1 MVSAVVDNDDVTG
14 NHIVTY
20 DDVDADSND
29 VVVADDDVTNND
41 AMSITLSHC
50 LLQYSK
56 STCQKFKDKYSRT
69 FFGL

>member
-20 DDVDADSND
+20 DDVVADSND
-29 VVVADDDVTNND
+29 VIVADDDVTNND

-50 LLQYSK
+50 LL
-56 STCQKFKDKYSRT
+56 
-69 FFGL
+69 